1 MRKGLKRFLCELL
14 NVVVGLAGPELGD
27 IGSLVLLFVQT
38 GHGGVQ
44 GSAGHKILLPGDLI
58 GGMGLRLR
66 TGAEAN
72 TGDAVTALDSYAIGG
87 EGPLVNQGAGFVVV
101 VIIVCF

>member
-1 MRKGLKRFLCELL
+1 MIGRNSLKRFLCELL
-14 NVVVGLAGPELGD
+14 NVVVGFAGPELGD
-27 IGSLVLLFVQT
+27 IGSLVLLLVQT

-44 GSAGHKILLPGDLI
+44 GGTGYKILLPGDLI

-72 TGDAVTALDSYAIGG
+72 AGDAVAALDGNAVGG
-87 EGPLVNQGAGFVVV
+87 EGITAL
-101 VIIVCF
+101 

>member
-14 NVVVGLAGPELGD
+14 NVVVGLAGPELGN
-27 IGSLVLLFVQT
+27 IGSLVLILVQT

-44 GSAGHKILLPGDLI
+44 GGAGHKILLPGDLI

-66 TGAEAN
+66 P
-72 TGDAVTALDSYAIGG
+72 V
-87 EGPLVNQGAGFVVV
+87 P
-101 VIIVCF
+101 

>member
-14 NVVVGLAGPELGD
+14 NVVIGLAGPELGN

-44 GSAGHKILLPGDLI
+44 GGAGHKILLPGDLI
-58 GGMGLRLR
+58 GGVGLRFR

-72 TGDAVTALDSYAIGG
+72 AGDAVTSLNGYAIGG
-87 EGPLVNQGAGFVVV
+87 EGPLVDQGTMTLR
-101 VIIVCF
+101 